1 MSIEAVA
8 VDAPLVGPDEPPPFE
23 VVRPDGSS
31 PYMLICDHAS
41 ARLPRA
47 LGTLGVS
54 AADRQ
59 RHIAWD
65 IGVAGVA
72 RCLSERLDA
81 FLILSNYSRLA
92 IDLNRPPGSPQSIV
106 TLSERTEIPGNFGLS
121 VDAAVQ
127 RRRALFDPYHGRIR
141 EELDRRAR
149 DGRSAV
155 LISVHSFTPSYLDAS
170 RIWHMGV
177 LYQRDARL
185 AHLVL
190 QRMRMAE
197 ELVVGDNEPYAV
209 NDATDYSVVNHGEK
223 RGIAHVELEIR
234 QDLIDD
240 AASQASWAKRFADL
254 FEELLPA
261 AIAL

>member
-1 MSIEAVA
+1 MTMKAVVA
-8 VDAPLVGPDEPPPFE
+8 DAPLLAADEPPPFE
-23 VVRPDGSS
+23 VVRPDASS
-31 PYMLICDHAS
+31 PYVLLCDHAS

-47 LGTLGVS
+47 LGTLGLS
-54 AADRQ
+54 AAERE

-72 RCLSERLDA
+72 RGMSERLDA

-92 IDLNRPPGSPQSIV
+92 IDMNRPPGAPQSIV
-106 TLSERTEIPGNFGLS
+106 TVSERTKIPGNVGLS
-121 VDAAVQ
+121 MEAAMQ
-127 RRRALFDPYHGRIR
+127 RRRTLFDPYHGRIR
-141 EELDRRAR
+141 EEFDRRAR
-149 DGRSAV
+149 AGRKAV
-155 LISVHSFTPSYLDAS
+155 LISVHSFTPSFLDSS

-177 LYQRDARL
+177 LYQRDARF

-209 NDATDYSVVNHGEK
+209 DDATDYSIVNHGEK
-223 RGIAHVELEIR
+223 RGVAHVELEIR
-234 QDLIDD
+234 QDLIAD
-240 AASQASWAKRFADL
+240 AAGQASWARRFATL

-261 AIAL
+261 ALAF